1 MVVDHEVPTSDITQY
16 NPAMRVLS
24 SPITPLIILALLP
37 LLALALFLGL
47 TNDSGLSWSGLES
60 YMLATMGLLPLLYG
74 FAVLVYAGAAL
85 VAVIPALLFLQ
96 VVDNV
101 LAAWLW
107 SMVFVCGC
115 FFFYIAVGAAT

>member
-1 MVVDHEVPTSDITQY
+1 
-16 NPAMRVLS
+16 
-24 SPITPLIILALLP
+24 
-37 LLALALFLGL
+37 
-47 TNDSGLSWSGLES
+47 
-60 YMLATMGLLPLLYG
+60 MLATMGLLPLLYG

-107 SMVFVCGC
+107 SMAFVSGGLFC
-115 FFFYIAVGAAT
+115 YVAVGIAN